1 MKKFTYTALAFGL
14 GLAMQAKTSVA
25 SSFLIEDACKQ
36 GDYVKMLSLME
47 EEAQK
52 QGKFQLHNQYTLAN
66 AYAEGEMECGV
77 MSGEK
82 IHFPPN
88 IHKAI
93 RWYERI
99 VFSKETK
106 FYEPYSAKWRLADIY
121 YFGKEGVEKNGNLAK
136 RYYQELANLSDAVIR
151 QVEDYKFG
159 EGLEEPKGLNRM
171 VVLETRGNARRRLAQ
186 MYYFGDFIRQD
197 YQKAY
202 QWASKG
208 WEDNSSYAGK
218 MVAVMQYE
226 GRGTTQNRQKATEL
240 MGKLCDTGF
249 EQQACDAYQDMR
261 ANRPLRSLS
270 L

>member
-1 MKKFTYTALAFGL
+1 MKKFTYTALAIGL

-25 SSFLIEDACKQ
+25 SLLPIEDACKQ

-66 AYAEGEMECGV
+66 TYAKGEMECGS
-77 MSGEK
+77 SGEK

-99 VFSKETK
+99 MFSKETK

-121 YFGKEGVEKNGNLAK
+121 YLGKEGVEKNGNLAK
-136 RYYQELANLSDAVIR
+136 RYYQELANLSDAVI
-151 QVEDYKFG
+151 QQLEDYKFG
-159 EGLEEPKGLNRM
+159 EGLEELKGLSRM

-186 MYYFGDFIRQD
+186 MYYFGMFMPQD

-208 WEDNSSYAGK
+208 LGDNNPYAGQ

-249 EQQACDAYQDMR
+249 EQQACDLYQDMR
-261 ANRPLRSLS
+261 ANRPLQNVRL
-270 L
+270 